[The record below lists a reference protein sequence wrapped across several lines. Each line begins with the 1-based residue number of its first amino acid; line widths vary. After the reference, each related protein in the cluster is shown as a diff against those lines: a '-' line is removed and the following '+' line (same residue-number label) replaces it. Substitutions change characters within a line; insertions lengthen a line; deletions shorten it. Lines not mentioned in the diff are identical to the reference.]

1 MKQFKLSFVLTLL
14 MSMVGLQAFA
24 YWDTSTKVHVGAFY
38 YYLDHNSHIAQ
49 VTEPSATYEYTGNI
63 TIPSSITYNDTN
75 YSVIWIG
82 EHAFMNCSGLTSVT
96 IPNSVTEIRNAA
108 FMNCSGLTSVSIP
121 NSVTNIRNQAFQG
134 CSGLTKVIISDI
146 AAWCGISIESSPL
159 SLAHH
164 LYSDENTEITELV
177 IPEGV
182 TSIGNNA
189 FNDCD
194 GLTSINIPNSVTSI
208 GQYAFNDCDG
218 FTSLTIPNSVTSIGQ
233 YAFNGCD
240 GLTSLTIPNS
250 VTSIGQYAFNNCS
263 GLASI
268 NVESGNSFF
277 DSRNNCNAIIIT
289 ASNTLI
295 TGCKNTVIPNSVTS
309 IYEGAFHNCT
319 GLTSVT
325 IPNSVTSVTNVFQNC
340 SSLTSVTINSNAICS
355 AQYYSKPSIGNLFGT
370 QVEEY
375 IIGDDVTSIGG
386 AAFEGCSG
394 LTSVTIGNNVTS
406 IGSSAFAFCDGIT
419 SVTIGNSVTNIGNY
433 AFRYC
438 SALTSITIPNSVT
451 SIGSDA
457 FASCSGLTS
466 VTIGNSVTSIGGGAF
481 YGCNGL
487 TSVTIPNSVTSIG
500 DEAFYD
506 CNGLTKVI
514 VSDIAAWCGISF
526 SNFSS
531 NPITYARH
539 LYSDEN
545 TEITNLV
552 IPNGVTG
559 IGEYA
564 FSYCSGLTSITI
576 PNSVTSIGNGAFRY
590 CSGLTSVTIPNSVTS
605 IGEESFFEC
614 SGLTSITIPNSVTSI
629 GNYAFDGCDRLTSIT
644 IPNSVTSIGEGAFR
658 SCTGLTSVIIPNSVT
673 SIGNYAFSDCSGL
686 TSVTIPNSVTSIGE
700 GAFRYC
706 DGLTSVTIDINT
718 PLAITSSTFT
728 NRANATLYVPAGCKS
743 AYEAADY
750 WKEFKEIVEMAD
762 PTNIVFADAN
772 VKEICVAHWDTD
784 DDGELSTDEAAAVT
798 TISDYFANNT
808 SITSFDEFAY
818 FTGVTSIGEH
828 AFVNCTGL
836 TSITI
841 PNSVTS
847 IGTSAFNGCSD
858 LSSITI
864 PNSVTSI
871 DYAAFRYC
879 RSLNSISIPN
889 SVTSIGVYAFD
900 GCSGLSSVTISS
912 GSIGNLAF
920 YNCSGLTSVTFG
932 SGVTSIGDGAFDG
945 CTGLTS
951 ISIPNSVTYIGVG
964 AFDGRSDL
972 TSIDVESGNTSYDS
986 RNSCNAIIETA
997 SNTLIAGC
1005 KNTVIPNNVTNIGS
1019 DAFRLCSGLT
1029 SVTIP
1034 NSVTNIGMNAF
1045 DGCTGLTSVTIPN
1058 SVTSIRDG
1066 AFLGCTGLTSV
1077 AIGSGVTSIGSS
1089 AFSGCSGLTSIKS
1102 KIETPFTFGSNAF
1115 KNVSSTCVLTVPKGT
1130 RDAYIAAGW
1139 TESVFKGGV
1148 VEESDDIIVFADA
1161 NVKALC
1167 VANWDTD
1174 GDGELSYDEA
1184 EAVTSIGTVFRNN
1197 TSITS
1202 FDELQYFTGLTSI
1215 GSEAFYHCSGLTSV
1229 TIPNSVTTIENN
1241 AFTGCSGLTSITIPR
1256 SVNMLEGS
1264 PFRACTNLETIIVEE
1279 GNTSF
1284 DSRDNCNAIIDK
1296 SVNRLILGCKN
1307 TIIPNSITSIGMSS
1321 FFNCP
1326 GLTSITIPGNVN
1338 RIGDYAFSSCSGLTT
1353 ITISNGVTSIGRFA
1367 FENCSSLTS
1376 IKSKI
1381 ETPFAFEE
1389 YAFDNI
1395 PNTCVL
1401 TVPKGTRDAYIAAG
1415 WTEDVF
1421 KGGVVE
1427 DENITIAMKTGSGA
1441 DRTMIGYSSQYNL
1454 DFTGI
1459 NDVKAYIVIG
1469 FTDTKGVLMA
1479 RVNVVPANTGI
1490 VLKSDVAGVEVEVPT
1505 TTSDM
1510 YYANLL
1516 KPAVKN
1522 VTIYPT
1528 EDIDAVNYTNLMV
1541 GTLNNQQMGF
1551 VTLPSSK
1558 AYSNKSYLQI
1568 PTEFYNGAASAREG
1582 GLEME
1587 FVDTETT
1594 DIRSLMHKGS
1604 ATNDAY
1610 YDLQGR
1616 KVTPVKKGI
1625 YIHNGKK
1632 VIVK

>member
-1 MKQFKLSFVLTLL
+1 M
-14 MSMVGLQAFA
+14 
-24 YWDTSTKVHVGAFY
+24 
-38 YYLDHNSHIAQ
+38 
-49 VTEPSATYEYTGNI
+49 
-63 TIPSSITYNDTN
+63 
-75 YSVIWIG
+75 
-82 EHAFMNCSGLTSVT
+82 
-96 IPNSVTEIRNAA
+96 
-108 FMNCSGLTSVSIP
+108 
-121 NSVTNIRNQAFQG
+121 
-134 CSGLTKVIISDI
+134 
-146 AAWCGISIESSPL
+146 
-159 SLAHH
+159 
-164 LYSDENTEITELV
+164 
-177 IPEGV
+177 
-182 TSIGNNA
+182 TSIG
-189 FNDCD
+189 D
-194 GLTSINIPNSVTSI
+194 
-208 GQYAFNDCDG
+208 
-218 FTSLTIPNSVTSIGQ
+218 
-233 YAFNGCD
+233 
-240 GLTSLTIPNS
+240 
-250 VTSIGQYAFNNCS
+250 
-263 GLASI
+263 
-268 NVESGNSFF
+268 
-277 DSRNNCNAIIIT
+277 
-289 ASNTLI
+289 
-295 TGCKNTVIPNSVTS
+295 
-309 IYEGAFHNCT
+309 GAF
-319 GLTSVT
+319 S
-325 IPNSVTSVTNVFQNC
+325 
-340 SSLTSVTINSNAICS
+340 
-355 AQYYSKPSIGNLFGT
+355 
-370 QVEEY
+370 
-375 IIGDDVTSIGG
+375 
-386 AAFEGCSG
+386 GCSG
-394 LTSVTIGNNVTS
+394 LTSI
-406 IGSSAFAFCDGIT
+406 
-419 SVTIGNSVTNIGNY
+419 
-433 AFRYC
+433 
-438 SALTSITIPNSVT
+438 
-451 SIGSDA
+451 
-457 FASCSGLTS
+457 
-466 VTIGNSVTSIGGGAF
+466 TIGNSVTSIGISAF
-481 YGCNGL
+481 YGCSGL

-500 DEAFYD
+500 LWAFASCSGLTSVTIGSGVTSIGAGNNSSFYD
-506 CNGLTKVI
+506 CSSLTSVTLNSNAIASHSYSTYDSVSSIKNYFGEQVTEYIIGDDVTSIGNWAFRNCSGLTSVTIGSGVTSIGGNAFNGCSGLTKVI

-526 SNFSS
+526 GNSS
-531 NPITYARH
+531 ANPLYYAHH

-552 IPNGVTG
+552 MPDGMTSIGNYAFANCSGLTSVTIPNSVTSIS
-559 IGEYA
+559 IGEDVFANCSGITSMIVESGNTKYDSRDNCNAIIETASNTLIVGCRNTVIPNSVTRIGSYA
-564 FSYCSGLTSITI
+564 FSGCSDLTSITI
-576 PNSVTSIGNGAFRY
+576 PNSVTSIGSNAFHNCVGLTSFRFPNRLETISVNVLSDCHVTSIIIPGSVKTIEQGAFVSCQQLQDVYCLAADVPTTNSQTFYNLNTNNVTLHVWSGSVSAYSSADVWKTLKQVVALTPDEIAAYDPTTKGKVGELYYYIDFDHNTATLTKPNYKQGAYNRTYIGDIEIPASISIGNSNFDVTSIDRNAFIYNEGVFFPTLPNNTMLTSVIIPNSVTSIGESAFAQCTALTSVTIGNSVTSIGSSAFDRCSGLASITIPNSVTSIGDYAFYRCSGLTSIVVENGNSKYDSRNDCNAIIETASNTLIQGCNNTVIPNSVTSIGNGAFDG

-605 IGEESFFEC
+605 IGDYSFYGC
-614 SGLTSITIPNSVTSI
+614 SGLTTITIPNSVTSI
-629 GNYAFDGCDRLTSIT
+629 GQNAFNG
-644 IPNSVTSIGEGAFR
+644 
-658 SCTGLTSVIIPNSVT
+658 
-673 SIGNYAFSDCSGL
+673 CSGL
-686 TSVTIPNSVTSIGE
+686 TSVTALNP
-700 GAFRYC
+700 
-706 DGLTSVTIDINT
+706 T
-718 PLAITSSTFT
+718 PVAITQDVFT
-728 NRANATLYVPAGCKS
+728 DKYKVILYVPAGCKS
-743 AYEAADY
+743 AYEAANY
-750 WKEFKEIVEMAD
+750 WKEFEEIIEMAA

-772 VKEICVAHWDTD
+772 VKAICVAQWDTD

-847 IGTSAFNGCSD
+847 IGMSAFNSCSNLNAITIPNGVTSID
-858 LSSITI
+858 YAAFRLCTGLTSITI
-864 PNSVTSI
+864 PNSVTS
-871 DYAAFRYC
+871 
-879 RSLNSISIPN
+879 
-889 SVTSIGVYAFD
+889 VGVYAFD

-1019 DAFRLCSGLT
+1019 AAFRLCSGLT

-1034 NSVTNIGMNAF
+1034 NSVTNIGMDAF

-1441 DRTMIGYSSQYNL
+1441 ARTMIGYSSQYNL

-1459 NDVKAYIVIG
+1459 NNVRAYIAIG
-1469 FTDTKGVLMA
+1469 FTDTKNVLMA
-1479 RVNVVPANTGI
+1479 RVNVVPANTGV
-1490 VLKSDVAGVEVEVPT
+1490 VLKSDVAGVEVEVPI
-1505 TTSDM
+1505 TTSDV

-1516 KPAVKN
+1516 KPAVNN

-1541 GTLNNQQMGF
+1541 GKLANEQMGF

-1558 AYSNKSYLQI
+1558 AYSNKCYLQV
-1568 PTEFYNGAASAREG
+1568 PTAFYNGAASAREG